1 MKSKVPD
8 GSAKPVVRA
17 KRLVNCSKCKSPHF
31 PPTGR
36 ACQKQVNIPNP
47 DLSSTLA
54 NAEEQPPAGNPTLSP
69 VRPDPATLAALETL
83 AAQRQALAQGSP
95 ITESPVRLEP
105 NTQEAEAHMI
115 QNLLDRFGHGTQSA
129 TIPPHLAHASHTVPP
144 VTHQPPNHPPG
155 PSTQSVP
162 IPHDSVVNDFIKW
175 STGILKQLLANQ
187 QFITARHDNLAEQV
201 RKNACELHQMYLL
214 LTIMF
219 LSVSRNNGRKS
230 LIPVWALHTNSNE
243 RRLTTPQGRPAYSST
258 RIRGSTTV

>member
-1 MKSKVPD
+1 MVNRSPSSNFAFRHIRNMAPTPTGSKNKNAKGKQMKSKVPD

-95 ITESPVRLEP
+95 IASLVGQASP
-105 NTQEAEAHMI
+105 
-115 QNLLDRFGHGTQSA
+115 NLRQDPYTSCNSTLFA
-129 TIPPHLAHASHTVPP
+129 TSTGLVTSSLPIAST
-144 VTHQPPNHPPG
+144 TWSQPPLVG
-155 PSTQSVP
+155 QP
-162 IPHDSVVNDFIKW
+162 I
-175 STGILKQLLANQ
+175 L
-187 QFITARHDNLAEQV
+187 NLV
-201 RKNACELHQMYLL
+201 M
-214 LTIMF
+214 
-219 LSVSRNNGRKS
+219 V
-230 LIPVWALHTNSNE
+230 
-243 RRLTTPQGRPAYSST
+243 
-258 RIRGSTTV
+258 